1 MNYINNM
8 IIDGLAFGIPLFI
21 MAVGAI
27 YSEKSGIT
35 NLAVEGFQGFGAFCG
50 AVFATLMAQYSGLND
65 QVILYLAIVVAFF
78 GGALYSVLHAMLC
91 IKFRA
96 DQTISGVVINILA
109 VALTTFLTSQISG
122 VLYGTASNKFMLG
135 VSNRF
140 TVPVISKIPV
150 IGAIFTSVYPFEVL
164 ILILAVYM
172 WYLMYKSKFGMR
184 LRACGENPQAVDA
197 AGGDVAKTRFIA
209 VLISGGLSGIGGM
222 CFAYSILSMFSP
234 SIYLG
239 YGYLAIA
246 AMIFGNWDI
255 KSTFFVCVFFGLARA
270 GGNQLCLKA
279 GLSSLYTDLFMM
291 IPYILTL
298 ILLMFF
304 SKRNHPPK
312 AAGEVYDK
320 GKR

>member
-1 MNYINNM
+1 M

-255 KSTFFVCVFFGLARA
+255 TSTFFVCVFFGLARA

>member
-50 AVFATLMAQYSGLND
+50 AVFATLMSLNSGLND

-255 KSTFFVCVFFGLARA
+255 TSTFFVCVFFGLARA